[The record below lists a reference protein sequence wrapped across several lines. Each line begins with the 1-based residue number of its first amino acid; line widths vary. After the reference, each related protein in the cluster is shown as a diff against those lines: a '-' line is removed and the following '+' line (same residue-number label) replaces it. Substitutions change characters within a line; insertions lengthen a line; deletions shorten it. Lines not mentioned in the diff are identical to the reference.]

1 MVDRQDP
8 SSVSSS
14 FRFLLKPKSQ
24 YVLSRI
30 QRSGIERFSL
40 RDNAKS
46 SPKGGDPIHVSVRYK
61 VNFTSQDVETR
72 KLFFLETGSNTRFM
86 WFQ

>member
-1 MVDRQDP
+1 MQ
-8 SSVSSS
+8 
-14 FRFLLKPKSQ
+14 K
-24 YVLSRI
+24 
-30 QRSGIERFSL
+30 
-40 RDNAKS
+40 A